1 MKLRQ
6 THRTAIFVFLL
17 LIAWMTS
24 GFYANQPQ
32 NIKDIAV
39 LETVSSVTVLNS
51 EASMH
56 AKKIRVSGFTEAD
69 KLVKVRAEASGK
81 VISIPVKQGQFVKKD
96 QLICQLYA
104 ASRTA
109 YPKVLAPF
117 DGYLET
123 FDVEVGDYLNTGG
136 VCGTIIDPDPM
147 MLVGEVA
154 EKEITLIKV
163 GSKAT
168 AKLITGDQIEG
179 TVSFVSTSSNPS
191 SRTFRVEIKVD
202 NKDRR
207 IRDGVSAQIEISG
220 KELLAHRIS
229 PSILMLGDSGELGVR
244 TVDETNQVGF
254 SRIEILEDTTE
265 GIWISGLPEVTK
277 IITIGQEYVYQ
288 GQTVNVIESAEP
300 QPEA

>member
-6 THRTAIFVFLL
+6 THRTALFVFLL

-24 GFYANQPQ
+24 GYFANQPQ
-32 NIKDIAV
+32 NIKDVAV
-39 LETVSSVTVLNS
+39 LETVSSVTILNS
-51 EASMH
+51 KASMH

-104 ASRTA
+104 ASRTS

-123 FDVEVGDYLNTGG
+123 FEVEVGDYLNTGG

-154 EKEITLIKV
+154 EKEITL
-163 GSKAT
+163 
-168 AKLITGDQIEG
+168 
-179 TVSFVSTSSNPS
+179 
-191 SRTFRVEIKVD
+191 
-202 NKDRR
+202 
-207 IRDGVSAQIEISG
+207 
-220 KELLAHRIS
+220 
-229 PSILMLGDSGELGVR
+229 
-244 TVDETNQVGF
+244 
-254 SRIEILEDTTE
+254 
-265 GIWISGLPEVTK
+265 
-277 IITIGQEYVYQ
+277 
-288 GQTVNVIESAEP
+288 VNVEYP
-300 QPEA
+300 QGYTVAIKKNEEKE

>member
-32 NIKDIAV
+32 SIRDVAV

-136 VCGTIIDPDPM
+136 ICGTIIDPDPM

-154 EKEITLIKV
+154 EKEITLVKV
-163 GSKAT
+163 GSKAK

-179 TVSFVSTSSNPS
+179 TVSFVSSSSNPS
-191 SRTFRVEIKVD
+191 SRTFRVEIRVD
-202 NKDRR
+202 NKDRK

-229 PSILMLGDSGELGVR
+229 PSILMLGESGELGVR

-254 SRIEILEDTTE
+254 SRVEILEDTTE
-265 GIWISGLPEVTK
+265 GIWISGLSKTEK

-288 GQTVNVIESAEP
+288 GQTVNVIEAEP

>member
-6 THRTAIFVFLL
+6 THRTALFVFFI

-24 GFYANQPQ
+24 GYYANKPQ
-32 NIKDIAV
+32 EKNSIASI
-39 LETVSSVTVLNS
+39 ETISSVTVLNS
-51 EASMH
+51 KAVMH
-56 AKKIRVSGFTEAD
+56 AKKIKISGFTEAD
-69 KLVKVRAEASGK
+69 KLVKIRAEASGK
-81 VISIPVKQGQFVKKD
+81 VISIPVKQGEFVKKD

-104 ASRTA
+104 ASRTS

-136 VCGTIIDPDPM
+136 ICGTIIDPDPM

-154 EKEITLIKV
+154 EKEITLIRV

-168 AKLITGDQIEG
+168 ARLITGDEIEG
-179 TVSFVSTSSNPS
+179 VVSFVSTSSNPS
-191 SRTFRVEIKVD
+191 SRTFRVEVRVD
-202 NKDRR
+202 NKERK
-207 IRDGVSAQIEISG
+207 IRDGVSAQIQINGS
-220 KELLAHRIS
+220 ELLAHKIS
-229 PSILMLGDSGELGVR
+229 PSILMLGESGELGIR
-244 TVDETNQVGF
+244 TVDELNQVGF
-254 SRIEILEDTTE
+254 SQIEILEDTTE
-265 GIWISGLPEVTK
+265 GIWISGLPENAK

-288 GQTVNVIESAEP
+288 GQTVNVIEMET